1 MFTNNTPCLSFG
13 WYRPCM
19 VPFPVKTPPG
29 AGRPDCPTSS
39 PPGAP
44 DPNP

>member
-1 MFTNNTPCLSFG
+1 MANTV
-13 WYRPCM
+13 RDT

-29 AGRPDCPTSS
+29 VGHPDNPASS